1 MSTDIKSV
9 NISLQAAK
17 DLMGGMLPPKRK
29 GRTKKNLHGGAD
41 QTVSAPSQIIKLD
54 SVPAPAPASNSI
66 PIPTSTPSIPVPK
79 QPVITTSP
87 PVPTQPEPI
96 VSATQGGGASIK
108 PIRVE
113 LKKKHDTKKVLL
125 QPKKVV
131 EPVKSL
137 KKVAAQ
143 GTRKQRKVSLGISTM
158 HRRLTRAKKMQT
170 RVKDMPLDK
179 LKAQLIEKK
188 LIKET
193 SKAPESV
200 LRQIAEDAQLVASKT
215 L

>member
-1 MSTDIKSV
+1 MSTDIKSIT
-9 NISLQAAK
+9 ISKQAAS
-17 DLMGGMLPPKRK
+17 DLMGGMLPAKRK

-41 QTVSAPSQIIKLD
+41 GLTAASQIIKLD
-54 SVPAPAPASNSI
+54 STPN
-66 PIPTSTPSIPVPK
+66 PIPTTASSMPVPK
-79 QPVITTSP
+79 QSAATVSP
-87 PVPTQPEPI
+87 PVPEPP

-137 KKVAAQ
+137 KKSTTQ
-143 GTRKQRKVSLGISTM
+143 GTRKQRKVSLGITTM

-193 SKAPESV
+193 SKAPEAI

>member
-1 MSTDIKSV
+1 MSNDIKSIT
-9 NISLQAAK
+9 ISKQAAS

-41 QTVSAPSQIIKLD
+41 GLTAPSQIIKLD
-54 SVPAPAPASNSI
+54 STPSSSTPT
-66 PIPTSTPSIPVPK
+66 PTSSIPVPK
-79 QPVITTSP
+79 QPVTAPS
-87 PVPTQPEPI
+87 VPTQPEPP
-96 VSATQGGGASIK
+96 VSVTQGGGALIK

-137 KKVAAQ
+137 KKSTTQ